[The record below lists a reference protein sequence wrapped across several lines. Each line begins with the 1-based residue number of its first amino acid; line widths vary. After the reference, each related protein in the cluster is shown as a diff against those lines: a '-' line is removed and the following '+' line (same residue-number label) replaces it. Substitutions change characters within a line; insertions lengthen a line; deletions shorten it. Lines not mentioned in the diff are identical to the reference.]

1 MRDRA
6 EVLAVSID
14 PRDKAIFLRD
24 KLKDQPGFDFP
35 LLSDAGS
42 KTIEAYGILNTEATG
57 KAKGIP
63 HPMTFVVDKLGVIRA
78 KLFHEGYTKRHSSQD
93 LIQASKDI
101 R

>member
-1 MRDRA
+1 VLKRA
-6 EVLAVSID
+6 QAKHSIT
-14 PRDKAIFLRD
+14 
-24 KLKDQPGFDFP
+24 FP

-42 KTIEAYGILNTEATG
+42 KTIEAYGILNKDAAG
-57 KAKGIP
+57 PAKGIP

-78 KLFHEGYTKRHSSQD
+78 KLCHEGYTKRHSSED

>member
-1 MRDRA
+1 VGISYDSLDVLKRA
-6 EVLAVSID
+6 QAKHSIT
-14 PRDKAIFLRD
+14 
-24 KLKDQPGFDFP
+24 FP

-57 KAKGIP
+57 NAKGIP

-78 KLFHEGYTKRHSSQD
+78 KLFHEGYTKRHSSED
-93 LIQASKDI
+93 LIHASKEI